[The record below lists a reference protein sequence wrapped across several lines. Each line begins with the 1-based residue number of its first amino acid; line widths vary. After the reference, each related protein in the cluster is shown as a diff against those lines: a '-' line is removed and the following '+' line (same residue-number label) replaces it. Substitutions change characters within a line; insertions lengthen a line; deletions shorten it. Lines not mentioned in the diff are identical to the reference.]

1 MRSLAL
7 ALLSLLALTPATAK
21 DTGRIFV
28 SNEKTNNITVMRAT
42 VRKDQSCT

>member
-7 ALLSLLALTPATAK
+7 ALLSLLALTPAAAK

-42 VRKDQSCT
+42 VRKDQPCA